1 MSAYYCIGFAASQGW
16 LGVQICLGGE
26 MFGTLSLIR
35 ILGFQM
41 ENSQYNLVRTAHP
54 TSDRPSYVHM
64 ILANIF
70 VWNCLEGAR
79 IVREIRV
86 AVVTRGTVLVK
97 NRFDRVLG
105 KLLCCCF
112 IEDFDQAIISKRTF
126 NIIFFLLFFVNH
138 YFKYILLKT

>member
-1 MSAYYCIGFAASQGW
+1 MKKLKKKELKCYKVEKDIDSACS
-16 LGVQICLGGE
+16 
-26 MFGTLSLIR
+26 
-35 ILGFQM
+35 
-41 ENSQYNLVRTAHP
+41 
-54 TSDRPSYVHM
+54 
-64 ILANIF
+64 
-70 VWNCLEGAR
+70 EGAR

-112 IEDFDQAIISKRTF
+112 IEDFDRAIISKRTF